1 MAKKLRIAG
10 AESAVPDIN
19 VPWYGGRNGIVY
31 LVGAGP
37 GDPELLTLRALRRI
51 REAQVAVHDHL
62 VSDAILALLPQHCER
77 IYAGKERANH
87 ELSQDEINKLLVA
100 LARDGRRVVRL
111 KGGDPYVFGRGGE
124 EAEFLAR
131 YGIPF
136 EVVPGVTSA
145 SGAAAY
151 AGIPLTHR
159 DCAASVTFVTG
170 HRRNGRCDLD
180 WAALARPGQTLVIY
194 MGLAT
199 IAEIRDGLLAH
210 GLSAATPAAVIERA
224 TTPRQRV
231 LSTTLEE
238 LVERIER
245 EHYRAPAI
253 VIVGDV
259 VRLREKLDWFDAA
272 RLVGEAPARPL
283 AS

>member
-1 MAKKLRIAG
+1 MTRKIRAAADGRDAG
-10 AESAVPDIN
+10 GAGP
-19 VPWYGGRNGIVY
+19 RRGIVH

-51 REAQVAVHDHL
+51 REAEVAVCDHL
-62 VSDAILALLPQHCER
+62 VSEAILSLLPAKCER

-87 ELSQDEINKLLVA
+87 ALAQDEINKLLVA
-100 LARDGRRVVRL
+100 LAREGRRVVRL

-131 YGIPF
+131 YGVDF

-159 DCAASVTFVTG
+159 DYTAAVTFVTG
-170 HRRNGRCDLD
+170 HRRSGRCELD
-180 WAALARPGQTLVIY
+180 WPALARPGQTLVIY

-199 IAEIRDGLLAH
+199 LAEICEKLAAH
-210 GLSAATPAAVIERA
+210 GLAATTPVAVIERA
-224 TTPRQRV
+224 TTARQRV
-231 LSTTLEE
+231 VTATLADAAAR
-238 LVERIER
+238 VAAARV
-245 EHYRAPAI
+245 APPAL
-253 VIVGDV
+253 VIVGEV
-259 VRLREKLDWFDAA
+259 VRLREQLDWFDAA
-272 RLVGEAPARPL
+272 RLAGDAWGLPL
-283 AS
+283 PS

>member
-1 MAKKLRIAG
+1 MSRKTRVASTRLDA
-10 AESAVPDIN
+10 
-19 VPWYGGRNGIVY
+19 GGRVPRRGIVH

-37 GDPELLTLRALRRI
+37 GDPELLTLRAVRRI
-51 REAQVAVHDHL
+51 REAEVAVCDHL
-62 VSDAILALLPQHCER
+62 VGEPILSLLPAKCER

-87 ELSQDEINKLLVA
+87 ALPQEEINKLLVA
-100 LARDGRRVVRL
+100 LAREGRRVVRL

-131 YGIPF
+131 YGVDF
-136 EVVPGVTSA
+136 EVVPGITSA

-159 DCAASVTFVTG
+159 DYTAAVTFVTG

-180 WAALARPGQTLVIY
+180 WAALARPSQTLVIY

-199 IAEIRDGLLAH
+199 IAEIGENLVAH
-210 GLSAATPAAVIERA
+210 GRAADTPVAVIERA
-224 TTPRQRV
+224 TTSRQRV
-231 LSTTLEE
+231 IVATLAD
-238 LVERIER
+238 VSARIAEAR
-245 EHYRAPAI
+245 VVAPAL
-253 VIVGDV
+253 VIVGEV

-272 RLVGEAPARPL
+272 RLMGGARSLPL

>member
-1 MAKKLRIAG
+1 MAKKSGVIAAG
-10 AESAVPDIN
+10 SAVVDLN
-19 VPWYGGRNGIVY
+19 VPRYGGGKGIVY

-51 REAQVAVHDHL
+51 RDAQVAVHDHL
-62 VSDAILALLPQHCER
+62 VSDAILSLLPPRCER

-100 LARDGRRVVRL
+100 LARDGGRVVRL

-131 YGIPF
+131 YGIAF

-170 HRRNGRCDLD
+170 HRRDGRCDLD

-194 MGLAT
+194 MGL
-199 IAEIRDGLLAH
+199 
-210 GLSAATPAAVIERA
+210 
-224 TTPRQRV
+224 
-231 LSTTLEE
+231 
-238 LVERIER
+238 
-245 EHYRAPAI
+245 Y
-253 VIVGDV
+253 
-259 VRLREKLDWFDAA
+259 F
-272 RLVGEAPARPL
+272 
-283 AS
+283 